1 MLLYGTKLPDRPSF
15 AESFEDVGKADD
27 AARRLWDA
35 SRDLGIY
42 RDNTTAYDAAEKEAY
57 ARRIKAIHEA
67 TGVMIDNPALKPEST
82 VGPNGRRTIRKR
94 QDVEAE
100 FRQALFDIAEAHPG
114 QAAVIGLDRPIRE
127 DAYAVMREAEAK
139 FADAAGA
146 AENLPAWRR
155 YGNVLGGG
163 FAGMLRDPIQV
174 ATLFAGGPVST
185 GRSVGLRIAET
196 MLSEAAINAG
206 VEALVQAS
214 GQKFREEAGV
224 EHGWGSAL
232 EQVGLAALFGG
243 GVGGLLAGGG
253 EVFRALGR
261 VAPEGALERIAA
273 GEALPEDVPA
283 LADALGLVPDP
294 ETLRTATLAAEQA
307 DLDRAAFGSPPEGLT
322 PPEASQAA
330 ADAVRAIDNPPDIM
344 PSADT
349 AERLAQI
356 ERIVKTGAPLGQRP
370 RQPQSLVEFL
380 SASGG
385 IADAAELRAMDLGA
399 WRARGY
405 RKAIRAGG
413 RTLDM
418 AREAAE
424 EAGYIG
430 RAGDFQTTTV
440 DDLLEAIRDEL
451 GGNKRY
457 SAAEQ
462 DIVSA
467 NALYEQAVRNRQEY
481 RRMVERVDTAI
492 DELQLGRRPDDRLIA
507 RAAEL
512 VDDETDEVAALE
524 RALEE
529 DYRAAADDLA
539 ADGEELPDGFD
550 IPFFDEEPN
559 AGRVPGGGGEAGARG
574 GQAAAGDA
582 RAAGAPGGRL
592 PRAGQHEGEIRPLSP
607 AGATPEPGTPEA
619 AETAALVLTEAT
631 GLTERTGAGEQG
643 LIPGVKPVST
653 KERLEAQGAKPMRG
667 GDAPPPE
674 GGLFDLESRKQL
686 DIWDA
691 MPAAREADGRQLFT
705 THADMTAEA
714 DRAGLFSD
722 LIASCKD

>member
-1 MLLYGTKLPDRPSF
+1 MFLYGTKLPDRPTF
-15 AESFEDVGKADD
+15 AENFADIGEAGD
-27 AARRLWDA
+27 AAQRLWDA
-35 SRDLGIY
+35 SRDLGVY
-42 RDNTTAYDAAEKEAY
+42 RDNTTAFDAAEKEAY
-57 ARRIKAIHEA
+57 ARRIRAIHEA

-82 VGPNGRRTIRKR
+82 VGPNGQRTIRKR

-100 FRQALFDIAEAHPG
+100 FRQALFDIAEAHPEH
-114 QAAVIGLDRPIRE
+114 ASAIGLDRPIRE
-127 DAYAVMREAEAK
+127 DAFAVMREAEAR

-146 AENLPAWRR
+146 AASLPAWRR
-155 YGNVLGGG
+155 YANVLGGG
-163 FAGMLRDPIQV
+163 FAGMMRDPVQV
-174 ATLFAGGPVST
+174 ATLFAGGPIST

-196 MLSEAAINAG
+196 MLTEAAVNAG
-206 VEALVQAS
+206 VEALIQAS
-214 GQKFREEAGV
+214 GQAFRREAGV
-224 EHGWGSAL
+224 ENGWGPAL

-243 GVGGLLAGGG
+243 GAGGLIAGGG

-261 VAPEGALERIAA
+261 SAPEGALERIAA

-294 ETLRTATLAAEQA
+294 ETMRTAALAAEQA
-307 DLDRAAFGSPPEGLT
+307 DLDRAAFGSPPEGLS

-356 ERIVKTGAPLGQRP
+356 ERIVKAGAPLGRRP

-385 IADAAELRAMDLGA
+385 LADAAELRAMDLAA
-399 WRARGY
+399 WRSRGY

-440 DDLLEAIRDEL
+440 DDLLEAIREEL

-457 SAAEQ
+457 SAQEQ
-462 DIVSA
+462 DLVSA
-467 NALYEQAVRNRQEY
+467 NALYEQNLRNRQEY

-492 DELQLGRRPDDRLIA
+492 DDLQLGRRPDDRVIA

-512 VDDETDEVAALE
+512 VDDETDEVSALE

-539 ADGEELPDGFD
+539 ADGEDLPDGFD
-550 IPFFDEEPN
+550 IPFFDETAD
-559 AGRVPGGGGEAGARG
+559 AGRVPGRSGEAGARG
-574 GQAAAGDA
+574 GETAAGDA
-582 RAAGAPGGRL
+582 RAAGAPGGGL
-592 PRAGQHEGEIRPLSP
+592 PRAGADEGEVRPLTP

-631 GLTERTGAGEQG
+631 GAGEQT
-643 LIPGVKPVST
+643 LIPGVKPVTT
-653 KERLEAQGAKPMRG
+653 KERLEAQGAKPMKG

-705 THADMTAEA
+705 THADMTADA